1 MRGARHIPVVVTSVA
16 ATVCAVGWYLSASSS
31 HAEDFGSCTRDGSRV
46 TVTIT
51 HAPGQGFALTSEP
64 REGRGTTLSYQ
75 PFAIDGDS
83 TMAGV
88 REEFTFLSPPGDL
101 FYPDGREIECNDVSG
116 E

>member
-1 MRGARHIPVVVTSVA
+1 MRGARHTPVVVTSVT
-16 ATVCAVGWYLSASSS
+16 ATVCAVGWYLGASSS

-46 TVTIT
+46 TVTLT
-51 HAPGQGFALTSEP
+51 HAPGQGFALASEP
-64 REGRGTTLSYQ
+64 REGGGTTLSYQ

-88 REEFTFLSPPGDL
+88 REEFTFLGPPGDL
-101 FYPDGREIECNDVSG
+101 FYPDGREIECDDGPG

>member
-1 MRGARHIPVVVTSVA
+1 MRGARHIPVVVTSVT

-31 HAEDFGSCTRDGSRV
+31 HAEDFGSCTRDGRHA

-64 REGRGTTLSYQ
+64 REGRGATLSYQ

-88 REEFTFLSPPGDL
+88 REEFTFLSPPGDP